1 MTAQPTCFTSVN
13 TSRSV
18 PGPAGGRGL
27 MHGSDWLGQ
36 GCSRVGLRS
45 VLKQGMFMQR
55 LSVIHIKMGL
65 GAISSLVLT
74 LPFWNSCLIVTPLC
88 FARMLSVNTKCPD
101 KKLHCVDTSLLRR
114 GAFGKNVSTG
124 QWRGVKRELGTRWSG
139 ASTPLEFTY
148 FSLWQASGA
157 LDQLWCQRSL
167 RSSGNS
173 EFKSNTILSA
183 W

>member
-1 MTAQPTCFTSVN
+1 MSSLLKLFYSFYAHIRWCLSTFYPKRLVLLMTAQPTCFTSVN

-18 PGPAGGRGL
+18 PGPAWGRGL
-27 MHGSDWLGQ
+27 THGSDGLGQ

-45 VLKQGMFMQR
+45 VLRQGMFMQR

-65 GAISSLVLT
+65 GAISSLFLT

-114 GAFGKNVSTG
+114 RAFGKNVSAG
-124 QWRGVKRELGTRWSG
+124 QWRG
-139 ASTPLEFTY
+139 
-148 FSLWQASGA
+148 SLVQGGLVWAHP
-157 LDQLWCQRSL
+157 
-167 RSSGNS
+167 
-173 EFKSNTILSA
+173 
-183 W
+183 